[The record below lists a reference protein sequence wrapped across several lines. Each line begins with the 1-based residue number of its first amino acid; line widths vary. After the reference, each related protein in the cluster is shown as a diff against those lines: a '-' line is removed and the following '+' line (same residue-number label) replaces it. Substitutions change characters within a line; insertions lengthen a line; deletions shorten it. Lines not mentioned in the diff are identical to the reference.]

1 MARKGEDD
9 DDYYCD
15 DDYGDYYSTE
25 EDNATQCDS
34 EYGGGISD
42 DDGGGLSDGDDAQAM
57 AAEETDDEDLRDKSL
72 QDRKTGYDFVT
83 EDEVRRCQDKVTSE
97 ISEVLSVP
105 RGFAAAL
112 LRHCRWDPELLKN
125 EWFSDEAR
133 VRAAVGLSPP
143 AGQPDVPTALN
154 DATLTC
160 AICFDRH
167 GPGGMRSAG
176 CRTHFYCYECWRGYI
191 HAAVGDGSRCLL
203 LRCPDP
209 GCPAPVV
216 RELVDAAAGGEDR
229 ARYETFVVR
238 SYVEE
243 GTSKYVRWCPGPGC
257 TLAVRTHEEGSSS
270 RLSEVT
276 CKCGHLLCFR
286 CGEDGHR
293 PTPCETARAWSDK
306 CRADGG
312 TTSWV
317 LENTKHCPKCRRAI
331 EKNQGC
337 NHMTCGAP
345 CRHEFCWLC
354 LDSWAN
360 HAGDNFNCNRYN
372 ANKEEFVGKE
382 SRERQARASMV
393 RFLHYYERWVTH
405 GESME
410 RARKDLAGLQQA
422 GGGLEEFAEAMG
434 VQPTELDFLVK
445 AYEQVIEARRVLRWT
460 YAHIY
465 HMDPERNDV
474 EFCEFLQGLAE
485 GSQERL
491 HRCAEME
498 RKDMTNEIGPYRAA
512 IPEGYAAGKFVE
524 FRMKLTDLDSVAR
537 SHFTKL
543 VERYDSSSGMANVV
557 SVVSD
562 RAAM

>member
-9 DDYYCD
+9 DYYDD

-34 EYGGGISD
+34 D
-42 DDGGGLSDGDDAQAM
+42 DDGGFSDGDEAQAK
-57 AAEETDDEDLRDKSL
+57 AAEETDDEDLRAKSL
-72 QDRKTGYDFVT
+72 EDRETGYDFVT
-83 EDEVRRCQDKVTSE
+83 EDEVRRCQDAVTSD

-105 RGFAAAL
+105 RGFAVAL

-133 VRAAVGLSPP
+133 VRAAVGLAPP
-143 AGQPDVPTALN
+143 PSEPDAADVPTVLN
-154 DATLTC
+154 DAALTC
-160 AICFDRH
+160 VICFERH

-176 CRTHFYCYECWRGYI
+176 CRTHFYCHECWRGYI

-209 GCPAPVV
+209 QCPAPIV
-216 RELVDAAAGGEDR
+216 RELVDAAAGVDDR

-243 GTSKYVRWCPGPGC
+243 GTNKYVRWCPGPGC
-257 TLAVRTHEEGSSS
+257 TRAVRAHEGS

-276 CKCGHLLCFR
+276 CECGHLLCFR

-293 PTPCETARAWSDK
+293 PAPCETARAWSTK

-317 LENTKHCPKCRRAI
+317 LENTKHCPKCQRAI

-345 CRHEFCWLC
+345 CRHQFCWLC
-354 LDSWAN
+354 LGSWAN
-360 HAGDNFNCNRYN
+360 HDGDSFNCNRYN
-372 ANKEEFVGKE
+372 ANKAAFEGKA
-382 SRERQARASMV
+382 SREQQARASME

-405 GESME
+405 GESMD
-410 RARKDLAGLQQA
+410 RARQDLAGLLR
-422 GGGLEEFAEAMG
+422 GGGLAEFAEVMG
-434 VQPTELDFLVK
+434 VQPTDLDFLK
-445 AYEQVIEARRVLRWT
+445 SAYEQVIEARRVLRWT

-465 HMDPERNDV
+465 HMDPERDDV

-485 GSQERL
+485 GSLERL
-491 HRCAEME
+491 HKCAEGE
-498 RKDMTNEIGPYRAA
+498 RKEMANEIGPCRAA
-512 IPEGYAAGKFVE
+512 IPDEYAAGKFVE
-524 FRMKLTDLDSVAR
+524 FRMKLTDLDTVAR
-537 SHFTKL
+537 SHFRKL
-543 VERYDSSSGMANVV
+543 VERYESSGTADVV
-557 SVVSD
+557 S
-562 RAAM
+562 